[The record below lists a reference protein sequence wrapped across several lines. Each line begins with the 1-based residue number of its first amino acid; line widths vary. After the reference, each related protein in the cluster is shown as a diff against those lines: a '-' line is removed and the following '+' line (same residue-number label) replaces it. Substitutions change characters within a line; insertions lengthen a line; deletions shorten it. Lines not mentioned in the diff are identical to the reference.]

1 MSDATNTR
9 SDRWTTQFAVLIAL
23 LAFAVLVVAA
33 CGGGDGNGYGASES
47 PADESAAA
55 EPVAVTG
62 GDSPEAELPGEQLFI
77 ANCSMCH
84 GANASGT
91 AQGPPLLH
99 EVYEPGH
106 HPDASFVIAVSRGV
120 RQHHWQFGNMP
131 AVPDL
136 SIDQIQQVIC
146 FVRNLQ
152 VADGIIAELPASTR
166 C

>member
-1 MSDATNTR
+1 MISP
-9 SDRWTTQFAVLIAL
+9 SRWTTRFPVLIAL
-23 LAFAVLVVAA
+23 LAVSVLVGAA
-33 CGGGDGNGYGASES
+33 CGGDDGNGYGASE
-47 PADESAAA
+47 PAADEPAAG
-55 EPVAVTG
+55 ESVAVTG

-84 GANASGT
+84 GVNASGT
-91 AQGPPLLH
+91 AQGPPLVD
-99 EVYEPGH
+99 EIYEPGH
-106 HPDASFVIAVSRGV
+106 HPDASFVIAVARGV

-152 VADGIIAELPASTR
+152 VADGMIAQLPASTR

>member
-1 MSDATNTR
+1 MTR
-9 SDRWTTQFAVLIAL
+9 SDRWKTQFAILIAL
-23 LAFAVLVVAA
+23 LAVAVVVVAA
-33 CGGGDGNGYGASES
+33 CNGGDENGYGASEA
-47 PADESAAA
+47 PADEPA
-55 EPVAVTG
+55 AVTPS
-62 GDSPEAELPGEQLFI
+62 DSPEAELPGEKLFI

-91 AQGPPLLH
+91 AQGPPLVD
-99 EVYEPGH
+99 EIYEPGH
-106 HPDASFVIAVSRGV
+106 HPDASFIIAVARGV

-136 SIDQIQQVIC
+136 SIDEIQQVIC

-152 VADGIIAELPASTR
+152 VVDGMIPELPASTR

>member
-47 PADESAAA
+47 PADE
-55 EPVAVTG
+55 PVAVTRSEST
-62 GDSPEAELPGEQLFI
+62 DAELPGEQLFI

-84 GANASGT
+84 GVNASGT
-91 AQGPPLLH
+91 ALGPPL
-99 EVYEPGH
+99 VDRIYEPGH

-136 SIDQIQQVIC
+136 SIDQIQQVVC
-146 FVRNLQ
+146 FVRQLQ

>member
-1 MSDATNTR
+1 MSR
-9 SDRWTTQFAVLIAL
+9 SGRWATQFAVLITL
-23 LAFAVLVVAA
+23 LAVAVLVVAA
-33 CGGGDGNGYGASES
+33 CGDDDGNGYGASEPVAEE
-47 PADESAAA
+47 PAAD

-62 GDSPEAELPGEQLFI
+62 GASPEIELPGEQLFI

-84 GANASGT
+84 GVNASGT

-106 HPDASFVIAVSRGV
+106 HPDASFIIAVSRGV

-136 SIDQIQQVIC
+136 SIDQIQQVVC
-146 FVRNLQ
+146 FVRQLQ
-152 VADGIIAELPASTR
+152 VADGMIPELPASTR

>member
-1 MSDATNTR
+1 MTR
-9 SDRWTTQFAVLIAL
+9 SDRWKTQFAVLITL
-23 LAFAVLVVAA
+23 LAVAVVVVAA
-33 CGGGDGNGYGASES
+33 CNGGDENGYGASE
-47 PADESAAA
+47 PAAD
-55 EPVAVTG
+55 EPVAVAS
-62 GDSPEAELPGEQLFI
+62 GDSPAAEPPGEQLFI

-84 GANASGT
+84 GVNASGT

-136 SIDQIQQVIC
+136 SIDQIQQVVC

-152 VADGIIAELPASTR
+152 VADGMIAELPASTQ

>member
-1 MSDATNTR
+1 
-9 SDRWTTQFAVLIAL
+9 
-23 LAFAVLVVAA
+23 
-33 CGGGDGNGYGASES
+33 
-47 PADESAAA
+47 
-55 EPVAVTG
+55 
-62 GDSPEAELPGEQLFI
+62 
-77 ANCSMCH
+77 MCH
-84 GANASGT
+84 GVNASGT
-91 AQGPPLLH
+91 AQGPPLLDRI
-99 EVYEPGH
+99 YEPGH

-146 FVRNLQ
+146 FVRQLQ

>member
-1 MSDATNTR
+1 MTR
-9 SDRWTTQFAVLIAL
+9 ADRWKTQLAVLITL
-23 LAFAVLVVAA
+23 LAVAVLVGAA
-33 CGGGDGNGYGASES
+33 CGGDDGNGYGVSET
-47 PADESAAA
+47 PAD
-55 EPVAVTG
+55 EPVAVTPS
-62 GDSPEAELPGEQLFI
+62 DAPEAELPGEKLFI

-84 GANASGT
+84 GADASGT
-91 AQGPPLLH
+91 GLGPPL
-99 EVYEPGH
+99 VDRIYEPGH

-152 VADGIIAELPASTR
+152 VADGMIAELPASTR

>member
-1 MSDATNTR
+1 MIR
-9 SDRWTTQFAVLIAL
+9 SGRWATQFSVLITL
-23 LAFAVLVVAA
+23 LAVAVLVGAA
-33 CGGGDGNGYGASES
+33 CGGDDGNGYGASEA
-47 PADESAAA
+47 PAD
-55 EPVAVTG
+55 EPVAVAS

-84 GANASGT
+84 GADASGT
-91 AQGPPLLH
+91 GLGPPLLDRI
-99 EVYEPGH
+99 YEPGH
-106 HPDASFVIAVSRGV
+106 HPDASFVIAVARGV

-136 SIDQIQQVIC
+136 SIAEIHQVIC
-146 FVRNLQ
+146 FVRQLQ

>member
-1 MSDATNTR
+1 MTR
-9 SDRWTTQFAVLIAL
+9 SERWATRLAVLITL
-23 LAFAVLVVAA
+23 LAVAVLVGAA

-47 PADESAAA
+47 AADEPAAD

-62 GDSPEAELPGEQLFI
+62 DASPEAELPGEQLFI

-84 GANASGT
+84 GENAAGT
-91 AQGPPLLH
+91 TQGPPLVH
-99 EVYEPGH
+99 EYYEPGH
-106 HPDASFVIAVSRGV
+106 HPDASFVIAVARGV

-136 SIDQIQQVIC
+136 SIDEIQQVIC
-146 FVRNLQ
+146 FVRQLQ
-152 VADGIIAELPASTR
+152 VADGMIAELPASTR

>member
-1 MSDATNTR
+1 MTR
-9 SDRWTTQFAVLIAL
+9 SDRWKTQFAVLIAL
-23 LAFAVLVVAA
+23 LAVAVLVIAA
-33 CGGGDGNGYGASES
+33 CGGGDGNGYGTSEA
-47 PADESAAA
+47 PADEPAAS
-55 EPVAVTG
+55 EPVAVAS

-84 GANASGT
+84 GVNASGT
-91 AQGPPLLH
+91 AQGPPLLDRI
-99 EVYEPGH
+99 YEPGH

-136 SIDQIQQVIC
+136 SIDQIQQVVC
-146 FVRNLQ
+146 FVRQLQ